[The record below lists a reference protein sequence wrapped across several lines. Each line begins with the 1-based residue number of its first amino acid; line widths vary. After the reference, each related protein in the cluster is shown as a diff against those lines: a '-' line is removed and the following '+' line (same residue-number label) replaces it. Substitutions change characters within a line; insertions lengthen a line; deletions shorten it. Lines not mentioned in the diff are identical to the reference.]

1 MDVKI
6 LAAVLASLAAVFAG
20 MNGGVFSESDVRNVQ
35 STAGLE
41 TPEISS
47 QGSNIPF
54 IGQFLERPNPEND
67 LEARIEVDSGS
78 EINLRKSSL
87 EARNLKEISS
97 PGIEIN
103 SDEDIKFKT
112 FSGTVKFG
120 NTTKIKGDTSGLES
134 SGLNIST
141 DLKLD
146 TDFDTEQIKVS
157 NTQKINLDFSEA
169 DISPLEGSD
178 FPIDTENTKI
188 AVKSFTGDLDVYT
201 QNRTI
206 DLRGQVHR
214 ISGGKA
220 NFGSE

>member
-20 MNGGVFSESDVRNVQ
+20 MNGGVFSESDIRNVQ
-35 STAGLE
+35 SNAGLE

-54 IGQFLERPNPEND
+54 IGQFLESPEPEND
-67 LEARIEVDSGS
+67 LEARIEVESGS
-78 EINLRKSSL
+78 EMKLRKSSL
-87 EARNLKEISS
+87 EPRNLNEISS

-103 SDEDIKFKT
+103 SDEDIKFRT
-112 FSGTVKFG
+112 FSGAVKFG
-120 NTTKIKGDTSGLES
+120 NTTQIKGDTSGLES
-134 SGLNIST
+134 SGVNIST
-141 DLKLD
+141 NLKLD
-146 TDFDTEQIKVS
+146 TDFATDQIKVS
-157 NTQKINLDFSEA
+157 NTQKTNLDFSEA

-178 FPIDTENTKI
+178 FPINTDNTKVS
-188 AVKSFTGDLDVYT
+188 VKSFTGDIDVYT

-206 DLRGQVHR
+206 NLRGQVHR
-214 ISGGKA
+214 VSAGKA